1 MRVLNIMMA
10 RGRGGLENAALDT
23 HEALSLAGCE
33 VTTVLNAS
41 GEMHTRFPQTA
52 NVIRFQSPFA
62 WDPTAGFRLKR
73 MLRDHPFDVI
83 LAHGNR
89 AARLAQKLRV
99 SAPLILDCHT
109 TNYSARKMI
118 DQIDGAIVLTEHYRD
133 VMLKAGMAE
142 NKLKLV
148 PNAVRIGPEPQPL
161 PHREKLIIGGLGRLV
176 PNKGFDVLLESLVL
190 LKAEGLSFECVIH
203 GVDEHGSTEAFK
215 ALRDKLGLDETE
227 VRFPGWT
234 TDAQNFL
241 RSLDIFCMPSRR
253 EVLSIALLE
262 ALSAGRPI
270 ICTRVPGLEDVFR
283 NGVEGLFVDIDD
295 RKGLAD
301 ALKQLILD
309 PVQRD
314 MMGHAAR
321 ERSRRFDIATIGLEL
336 RNALEE
342 LCSLKKAA

>member
-41 GEMHTRFPQTA
+41 GEMQARFPQMA
-52 NVIRFQSPFA
+52 EVISFQSPFA
-62 WDPTAGFRLKR
+62 WDPTAGFRLKWQ
-73 MLRDHPFDVI
+73 LKDHSFDVI

-89 AARLAQKLRV
+89 AARIAQSLRAR
-99 SAPLILDCHT
+99 APLILDCHT

-118 DQIDGAIVLTEHYRD
+118 DQIDGAIVLTEHYRG

-148 PNAVRIGPEPQPL
+148 PNAVRIGAEPQPL

-203 GVDEHGSTEAFK
+203 GVDEHGNIESFL

-234 TDAQNFL
+234 SDAQSFL
-241 RSLDIFCMPSRR
+241 LSLDIFCMPSRR

-283 NGVEGLFVDIDD
+283 DGVEGIFVDIDHP
-295 RKGLAD
+295 KGLAE
-301 ALKQLILD
+301 ALKRLLLD
-309 PVQRD
+309 RSQREA
-314 MMGHAAR
+314 MGRAAR
-321 ERSRRFDIATIGLEL
+321 ERSRRFDIAAIGLEL
-336 RNALEE
+336 RNALQE
-342 LCSLKKAA
+342 LSSHKKVA